1 MTTRR
6 RKFMVAAGVVVLA
19 LAAWALRIATWRPAA
34 LTGPAVADG
43 RTRVGGVIH
52 VHTTFSDGGGTPQE
66 VVAAARASGARYVVI
81 TDHNN
86 LDARPCAGYRDGVL
100 VIVGT
105 EVSTNSGHVLGL
117 GVADPAYRFS
127 GDAKDALEDIR
138 DLGGTAWAAHPFSR
152 RADFAW
158 TAWDLPGLT
167 GFELLNGDSLS
178 RSAGV
183 LRLLRTAFAYR
194 FNREYALLSSMTPPD
209 AAIAHWDASLRSR
222 DTAVIAGADAHERL
236 QLRRNWALR
245 FPSYQSVFALLRNYV
260 VLDAPLSGDAE
271 RDTAAI
277 LAALAA
283 GRSYIGVDALAPA
296 SEFSFEIVPRAGAA
310 TTMGGVVAP
319 ASGLRAV
326 ARGSFPAGARAVILR
341 DGQVVAEGT
350 SPLEAP
356 AEGQGVWRAEVR
368 MAGFGTP
375 WILSNAIYVQDQ
387 TNRSARAA
395 AAAWPTPEA
404 PPPVRKA
411 IDTFDAPSTTLS
423 AEHDPQSQMPG
434 AGFVAGGGD
443 GGSGAFA
450 FPCDLAVPSAA
461 NPDVFCALITRQP
474 PDLAPYAGLLLRV
487 RATSD
492 SRAWVQLRDTN
503 PASADAGLEHWYASF
518 RATPQWRT
526 IALPWKRFH
535 SFNPRSDGSLDLKQV
550 RELAIIVD
558 KGTMKPGASVRMKI
572 DALALY

>member
-1 MTTRR
+1 
-6 RKFMVAAGVVVLA
+6 MVAVGVVVLA

-86 LDARPCAGYRDGVL
+86 LDALPFAGYRDGVL

-236 QLRRNWALR
+236 QLRKNWALR

-326 ARGSFPAGARAVILR
+326 ARGSFPAGRARRNPARRTGGGRGHKPARGAGRGPGRVACRGAHGRLR
-341 DGQVVAEGT
+341 DAV
-350 SPLEAP
+350 
-356 AEGQGVWRAEVR
+356 
-368 MAGFGTP
+368 
-375 WILSNAIYVQDQ
+375 
-387 TNRSARAA
+387 
-395 AAAWPTPEA
+395 
-404 PPPVRKA
+404 
-411 IDTFDAPSTTLS
+411 
-423 AEHDPQSQMPG
+423 DPQQRDLR
-434 AGFVAGGGD
+434 AGPNEPQRTRRCGRVAHAGSAA
-443 GGSGAFA
+443 SGAQG
-450 FPCDLAVPSAA
+450 D
-461 NPDVFCALITRQP
+461 R
-474 PDLAPYAGLLLRV
+474 RV
-487 RATSD
+487 RCTVHDALGRT
-492 SRAWVQLRDTN
+492 R
-503 PASADAGLEHWYASF
+503 PAVADAGRRL
-518 RATPQWRT
+518 RRG
-526 IALPWKRFH
+526 R
-535 SFNPRSDGSLDLKQV
+535 R
-550 RELAIIVD
+550 
-558 KGTMKPGASVRMKI
+558 
-572 DALALY
+572 